1 MSSQE
6 ESVPVQRPQVTFDKT
21 ASSGPTV
28 AVELQDLED
37 ADHQDE
43 LVGTQ
48 GDKLD
53 MDRMGKQQL
62 FRREFKLFPSFA
74 FVILVQL
81 TWVCLLA

>member
-1 MSSQE
+1 MASQE
-6 ESVPVQRPQVTFDKT
+6 ESAPVQHSQATFDKA

-28 AVELQDLED
+28 SVELQDLED

-43 LVGTQ
+43 LIGTQ
-48 GDKLD
+48 RDKLD